1 MGYLKANTL
10 RGLKSVFRKSDA
22 LRVFPYLTKGENN
35 CVIQKIIGKV
45 IFLMITGQIQYYSTL
60 YKITQQLFKNF
71 QMSQQNKYY
80 MTILWFSLPPPQVKS
95 FCAIKILWNYNYTP
109 AKPSR
114 IFRFAGTMKE
124 NSDVRNVAGR
134 NILLVSLENKKRQ
147 FLLHGCQ
154 QRVVLMYSV
163 RHG

>member
-60 YKITQQLFKNF
+60 YKTTQQLSKNF

-80 MTILWFSLPPPQVKS
+80 MTIL
-95 FCAIKILWNYNYTP
+95 
-109 AKPSR
+109 
-114 IFRFAGTMKE
+114 
-124 NSDVRNVAGR
+124 
-134 NILLVSLENKKRQ
+134 
-147 FLLHGCQ
+147 
-154 QRVVLMYSV
+154 
-163 RHG
+163 